1 LIIVMNQGAPDGA
14 IDRVVAEI
22 ERMGSKAHLS
32 RGTFRTV
39 IGAVGEEGV
48 LDQVHLSSL
57 DGVEKVVPIMK
68 PYKLASREFHDEDSI
83 VEIGG
88 QNVPRVKVGGPHA
101 VCIAGP
107 CAVENEEML
116 KTRGRPFF
124 AAGCSSRGRRL
135 TRSRGTVSR
144 RSSGCGRAATSWA
157 CRSASRSWTPARSR

>member
-1 LIIVMNQGAPDGA
+1 MGSGLSGVVALFLLRRELALIIVMNHGAPDGA
-14 IDRVVAEI
+14 IERVVAEI

-68 PYKLASREFHDEDSI
+68 PYKLASREFHEEDTV

-88 QNVPRVKVGGPHA
+88 GGGARGEGGGGGAGGVGG
-101 VCIAGP
+101 GW
-107 CAVENEEML
+107 
-116 KTRGRPFF
+116 G
-124 AAGCSSRGRRL
+124 G
-135 TRSRGTVSR
+135 
-144 RSSGCGRAATSWA
+144 
-157 CRSASRSWTPARSR
+157 